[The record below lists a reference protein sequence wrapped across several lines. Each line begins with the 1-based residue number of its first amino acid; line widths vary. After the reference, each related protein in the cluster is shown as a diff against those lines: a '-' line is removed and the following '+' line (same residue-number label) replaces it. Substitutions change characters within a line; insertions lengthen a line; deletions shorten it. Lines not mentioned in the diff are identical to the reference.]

1 MWGVMVGLTATTFI
15 PDGVDSQS
23 ITEFPRVNSVSSVTI
38 VEEVLYFNLEPVVPQ
53 QPFRDW
59 WKEMETCTRIQKS
72 FDDVR
77 WFVANVILDVV
88 EGPMLMIWG
97 IYYNTP
103 PEIIVVRN
111 QTLAALEDT
120 VKHETLHHLLWGTD
134 HEEEVFAH
142 CLPDSP
148 KH

>member
-1 MWGVMVGLTATTFI
+1 MRWLGVLVLLFV
-15 PDGVDSQS
+15 PVNLDGQS
-23 ITEFPRVNSVSSVTI
+23 VADFPRVNSVSSVTI

-53 QPFRDW
+53 QPFRNW
-59 WKEMETCTRIQKS
+59 WKEMETCTGIQKS

-77 WFVANVILDVV
+77 WFVANVIFDVV
-88 EGPMLMIWG
+88 EGPGLMIWG
-97 IYYNTP
+97 SYYNTP